1 MNVQDT
7 AFCLN
12 SSGADGLPSSLLANR
27 FFYYWNSPDVTERI
41 ATRLAG
47 AAPGRDDGD
56 CELRAA
62 GSRLDRAGTVRLHSR
77 EHQKEP
83 GVTTKTRRG
92 CSGLLVLGVLF
103 AFSTGHAEEPA
114 HRIRPAYTVVPT
126 RQPPVIDGILNDE
139 VWKTAQFTHLYDFL
153 ASTTESRVKADPAT
167 TFAISADD
175 KQLYVAFRCQDTHV
189 SRLINTVTTRDG
201 KIWNG
206 DNVELFLN
214 FDRPGH
220 TFRRVMLGASGA
232 VFDAAYL
239 QHGLKEHRWFDIK
252 GLTGATNIQ
261 NTHWTGELAIPFA
274 GLAMH
279 SNATGSWQINVCRS
293 SHTKKGTRYYL
304 SSWGVLKQKPDLNKP
319 NFFPVNIIRATRDKL
334 GAYDLFQEVNG
345 IPHPSFT
352 KQERLAIKKLRLKQ
366 QLDKKV
372 NDFQMIVIPPEL
384 PLDSLLFYADAN
396 GLRKPITTAAHRTLK
411 REQSLNAMQKAMGN
425 LPGRPRRTSLADF
438 NIRTTRTR
446 KRGRYTQK
454 HIHYD
459 VAEGEVVHA
468 FLYEPLGLTPT
479 QRRPGIIAHHP
490 TAKYGKQTFE
500 GWPNSNFVTELAMQG
515 FVVIVPDY
523 PTIGEARDCD
533 LSADRYDSGP
543 IRGVFNHMSSVDL
556 LQLLPTV
563 DPDRIGAIGHS
574 LGGQN
579 TVLLQAFDDR
589 VKVGVSS
596 CGWTTF
602 RSKVILEERLLAT
615 EYFMPL
621 LKTTYNLDLA
631 KFPFEYTDAFAA
643 ITPRVFYSYSP
654 ANDGVHPGWGPA
666 AAAPVIQKYYDACGA
681 NDAFIFKQPSGD
693 HHFPWTWRQDSYKV
707 IRDTLDYHRHG
718 ALGLL
723 AERKGTE
730 AIPELKHSLDGPSQK
745 NRWVA
750 AHHLGLLGDQS
761 GLSRMK
767 QDFRS
772 LSPSPETLLSSDKK
786 VHVRLV
792 VALEVA
798 RVLAELGDGSGYA
811 LAAKLATNGA
821 SGHRWR
827 AAEVL
832 AHVANL
838 DNDVLSAGDMDPI
851 GVLKTMAATEKD
863 NDEFF
868 VYLDRV
874 HKIVRDRSEMIAIF
888 AIAKDSKHQT
898 ELRVPWGPTV
908 GEVYWIVASRDK
920 DRPYDYK

>member
-1 MNVQDT
+1 MKDK
-7 AFCLN
+7 A
-12 SSGADGLPSSLLANR
+12 
-27 FFYYWNSPDVTERI
+27 
-41 ATRLAG
+41 LAG
-47 AAPGRDDGD
+47 
-56 CELRAA
+56 CL
-62 GSRLDRAGTVRLHSR
+62 
-77 EHQKEP
+77 
-83 GVTTKTRRG
+83 
-92 CSGLLVLGVLF
+92 GLLVLGVLSGI
-103 AFSTGHAEEPA
+103 STGIAEETTDQVQ
-114 HRIRPAYTVVPT
+114 PAYTVIPIK
-126 RQPPVIDGILNDE
+126 QPPVIDGKLDDE
-139 VWKTAQFTHLYDFL
+139 VWENATFTYLYDFL
-153 ASTTESRVKADPAT
+153 ASTKEARVKADPAT

-175 KQLYVAFRCQDTHV
+175 KQLYVAFRCQDTNV
-189 SRLINTVTTRDG
+189 SKLIKNVTTRDG

-206 DNVELFLN
+206 DNVEIFLN

-232 VFDAAYL
+232 LFDAAYL
-239 QHGLKEHRWFDIK
+239 QYGLKEHRWFDIQ
-252 GLTGATNIQ
+252 GLAGATNIQ
-261 NTHWTGELAIPFA
+261 ANHWTGEIAIPFA
-274 GLAMH
+274 GLAMK
-279 SNATGSWQINVCRS
+279 SDATGNWQINVCRS
-293 SHTKKGTRYYL
+293 SQTKKGARYYF
-304 SSWGVLKQKPDLNKP
+304 SSWGVLKEKAELNKP
-319 NFFPVNIIRATRDKL
+319 NFFPVNIIRATRAQM
-334 GAYDLFQEVNG
+334 GVYDLFQEVDG
-345 IPHPSFT
+345 IPQPSFT
-352 KQERLAIKKLRLKQ
+352 EQELREIKKLRLKQ
-366 QLDKKV
+366 QFDKKV
-372 NDFQMIVIPPEL
+372 EDFQMIVIPPKL
-384 PLDSLLFYADAN
+384 PLESLLFYTDAEGN
-396 GLRKPITTAAHRTLK
+396 RKPIKTAADQELK
-411 REQSLNAMQKAMGN
+411 REQSLVAMQKAMGQ
-425 LPGRPRRTSLADF
+425 LPDRPRRTSLEDF
-438 NIRTTRTR
+438 NIRTTSTR
-446 KRGRYTQK
+446 QRGRYTQK

-468 FLYEPLGLTPT
+468 FLYEPLGLKPG

-523 PTIGEARDCD
+523 PTIGEAREYD
-533 LSADRYDSGP
+533 LTADRYDSGP
-543 IRGVFNHMSSVDL
+543 IKGVFNHMSSVDL

-579 TVLLQAFDDR
+579 TVYLQAFDDR

-602 RSKVILEERLLAT
+602 RSKILLEERLLAT
-615 EYFMPL
+615 EYFMPF
-621 LKTTYNLDLA
+621 LKTKYNLDLA

-643 ITPRVFYSYSP
+643 IAPRVFYSYSP
-654 ANDGVHPGWGPA
+654 ASDGVHPGWGPA
-666 AAAPVIQKYYDACGA
+666 AAAPVIQQYYDACGA
-681 NDAFIFKQPSGD
+681 KDAFIFKQPPGD

-707 IRDTLDYHRHG
+707 IRDTLNYHLHG

-723 AERKGTE
+723 AERKGRE
-730 AIPELKHSLDGPSQK
+730 AIPDLKKALDDPSQK

-761 GLSRMK
+761 GLARMK
-767 QDFRS
+767 QDFKS
-772 LSPSPETLLSSDKK
+772 LAPHQGTLLPSDEQG
-786 VHVRLV
+786 HARLV

-798 RVLAELGDGSGYA
+798 RVLAELGDGAGYA
-811 LAAKLATNGA
+811 LAAELATNGA

-827 AAEVL
+827 AAEAL
-832 AHVANL
+832 AYVANL
-838 DNDVLSAGDMDPI
+838 DTDVLSAGDMDPI
-851 GVLKTMAATEKD
+851 GILKTMAATEKD

-898 ELRVPWGPTV
+898 ELKVPWGPTV